1 MRRIGTLI
9 AVVSLLMLA
18 AMTDVVLAQ
27 SPAPAPATGSFKG
40 TYSGDVSD
48 GGGAGTIRT
57 SSQGSDSKE
66 PAKPAKTSPQTSF
79 QETYTASPDAGTKS
93 KR

>member
-9 AVVSLLMLA
+9 AVVSLLTLA
-18 AMTDVVLAQ
+18 AMTDAVLAQ
-27 SPAPAPATGSFKG
+27 SAPATGSFKG

-48 GGGAGTIRT
+48 GGNSGTVRT

-79 QETYTASPDAGTKS
+79 QETYTQSPDAGAKS

>member
-27 SPAPAPATGSFKG
+27 SPAPATGSFKG

-48 GGGAGTIRT
+48 GGGAGTVRT

>member
-1 MRRIGTLI
+1 
-9 AVVSLLMLA
+9 
-18 AMTDVVLAQ
+18 VLAQ
-27 SPAPAPATGSFKG
+27 SAAPATGSFKG
-40 TYSGDVSD
+40 TYSGDVAD
-48 GGGAGTIRT
+48 GGNSGGTVRT